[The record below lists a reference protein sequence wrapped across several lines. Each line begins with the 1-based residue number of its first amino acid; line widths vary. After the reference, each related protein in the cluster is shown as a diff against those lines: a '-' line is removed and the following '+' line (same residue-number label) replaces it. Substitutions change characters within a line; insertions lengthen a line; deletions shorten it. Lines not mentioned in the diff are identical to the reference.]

1 MNTTT
6 PTPAAAVAA
15 AVTACLLAVGCAPT
29 TDTDCDPSPPHPTP
43 VTTPAEGKPSGVD
56 TYLTNMGELL
66 YGNPDPAPVGRYG
79 DWRDLMLPPPLARPD
94 EGTP

>member
-6 PTPAAAVAA
+6 PTPATAVAA

-29 TDTDCDPSPPHPTP
+29 TDCDPSPPHPVP

-79 DWRDLMLPPPLARPD
+79 DWRDLMLPPPLAPT
-94 EGTP
+94 G